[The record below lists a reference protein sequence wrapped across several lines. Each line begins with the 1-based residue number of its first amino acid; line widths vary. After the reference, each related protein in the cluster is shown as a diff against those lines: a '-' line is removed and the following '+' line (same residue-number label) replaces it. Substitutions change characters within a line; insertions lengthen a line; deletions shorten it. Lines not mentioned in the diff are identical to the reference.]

1 MSLQEDI
8 KASSFPSLEEQT
20 FVNLLYTTSLL
31 EGKFNQFIK
40 TFDLSTE
47 QYKVLR
53 ILRGQYPNWILSGD
67 LQSLMLRTMS
77 NSTRLVDKLVEKDLV
92 MRKKNKEDKR
102 QITVC
107 ITKGGLDLLKTLD
120 DKIANLFKDLIKSDP
135 TRLEH
140 LNELLDELRDL
151 AV

>member
-8 KASSFPSLEEQT
+8 KASSFPSIEEQT
-20 FVNLLYTTSLL
+20 FVNLLFTTSLL

-92 MRKKNKEDKR
+92 IRKKNPEDKR
-102 QITVC
+102 QIMVT
-107 ITKGGLDLLKTLD
+107 ITNSGLDLLKTLD
-120 DKIANLFKDLIKSDP
+120 GKVADLFKVIIKSDKES
-135 TRLEH
+135 LVQ
-140 LNELLDELRDL
+140 LNDLLDELRGL
-151 AV
+151 AF